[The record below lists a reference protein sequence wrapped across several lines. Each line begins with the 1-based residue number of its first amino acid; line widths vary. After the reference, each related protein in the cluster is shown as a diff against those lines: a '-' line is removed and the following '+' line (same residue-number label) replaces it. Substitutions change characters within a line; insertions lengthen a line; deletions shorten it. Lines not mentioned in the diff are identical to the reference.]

1 MEKNEI
7 IYTGFMELDK
17 LTGGFKRGELIL
29 IAGRPAMGKTSF
41 TLNIVQH
48 VGINLKVPIV
58 VFSLGKSKEQ
68 LVQHLICSNAEVDSK
83 KLRFGNMQTKD
94 WEKLV
99 NTVSALLESP
109 IYVDD
114 TPGITVKEIEE
125 KIKKVKPKV
134 VFIDYFQLIMSN
146 RKLDSI
152 VQIEEIAKELKRIIK
167 EYDIV
172 MLIAFQLSRTLESRC
187 DKRPILSDI
196 SSSAIKNLSDVII
209 SLYRDEYYDSSI
221 PEKSGTA
228 EIIVTKNSDGK
239 TGTINLLFDKE
250 KTKFMN
256 IEENVFIFDNILSIN
271 INSFTAKL
279 GDYWLESDLNGNL
292 LYKIKCQNLR
302 RISDDLLIAKANNKE
317 GLIDNDFNVISGF
330 KYSDFKTL
338 DKNFQYFKFR
348 KNKKWGVVDR
358 QGTIIIE
365 PKYSKLERADKNFN
379 YMFVKV
385 NDKEY
390 LIDRHE
396 NIIDAE
402 TEDKLICTPDFIE
415 NIEHSINSNWRI
427 VEINGKYGLVDKAF
441 NQLKINI
448 NNIAKILE
456 KQINFFDRDSYTI
469 EV

>member
-48 VGINLKVPIV
+48 VGINVKVPIV

-94 WEKLV
+94 WKKLV
-99 NTVSALLESP
+99 NTMSALLESP

-134 VFIDYFQLIMSN
+134 VFIDYFELITGK
-146 RKLDSI
+146 RKQDSI
-152 VQIEEIAKELKRIIK
+152 VQIEEIAKELKRIAE
-167 EYDIV
+167 EYGIV
-172 MLIAFQLSRTLESRC
+172 IFIVSQLSRALESRC
-187 DKRPILSDI
+187 DKRPMLSDMI
-196 SSSAIKNLSDVII
+196 EPIKNLSDVVIC
-209 SLYRDEYYDSSI
+209 LYRDEYYDLSI

-228 EIIVTKNSDGK
+228 EIIVAKNNSGK
-239 TGTINLLFDKE
+239 TGTVNLLFDSNKL
-250 KTKFMN
+250 KFID
-256 IEENVFIFDNILSIN
+256 IEENVFMFDSVLSTSK
-271 INSFTAKL
+271 NSFTAKL

-338 DKNFQYFKFR
+338 DKDFQYFKFR
-348 KNKKWGVVDR
+348 QNKKWGVVDR

-365 PKYSKLERADKNFN
+365 PKYSELERADKNFN
-379 YMFVKV
+379 YMFVRM
-385 NDKEY
+385 NGNEY
-390 LIDRHE
+390 LIDRYE

-402 TEDKLICTPDFIE
+402 TEDKLISTPDFLE
-415 NIEHSINSNWRI
+415 NVERSKNSNWRI
-427 VEINGKYGLVDKAF
+427 VEINGKYGLVDTSF
-441 NQLKINI
+441 NQLKINF
-448 NNIAKILE
+448 NNFAKIQE

-469 EV
+469 KA

>member
-1 MEKNEI
+1 MKNDET
-7 IYTGFMELDK
+7 IYTGFTELDK

-29 IAGRPAMGKTSF
+29 IAGRPAMGKTAFAMDIARNIREYSKKYSLLYINETLPQREDIEEEWKLWYLIPF
-41 TLNIVQH
+41 SLDLLIIDDLEHIKCSKLLNKKENLRQILTGLKNLAVELNI
-48 VGINLKVPIV
+48 PV
-58 VFSLGKSKEQ
+58 VVLS
-68 LVQHLICSNAEVDSK
+68 
-83 KLRFGNMQTKD
+83 
-94 WEKLV
+94 
-99 NTVSALLESP
+99 
-109 IYVDD
+109 
-114 TPGITVKEIEE
+114 
-125 KIKKVKPKV
+125 
-134 VFIDYFQLIMSN
+134 
-146 RKLDSI
+146 
-152 VQIEEIAKELKRIIK
+152 
-167 EYDIV
+167 
-172 MLIAFQLSRTLESRC
+172 QLSKSVEKRD
-187 DKRPILSDI
+187 DKHPIITDLNY
-196 SSSAIKNLSDVII
+196 SSMNEIPDKILF
-209 SLYRDEYYDSSI
+209 LYREDYYDLSN
-221 PEKSGTA
+221 PERNGTV
-228 EIIVTKNSDGK
+228 EIIVAKNQDGK
-239 TGTINLLFDKE
+239 TDTVNLLYDKE
-250 KTKFMN
+250 KHTFKN
-256 IEENVFIFDNILSIN
+256 IEENVFIFNQISSVN
-271 INSFTAKL
+271 KNSFTAKYY
-279 GDYWLESDLNGNL
+279 DYWIEADTKGNI

-302 RISDDLLIAKANNKE
+302 RINDNLLIAKVNNKE

>member
-1 MEKNEI
+1 MKNDET
-7 IYTGFMELDK
+7 IYTGFTELDK

-29 IAGRPAMGKTSF
+29 IAGRPAIGKTSF
-41 TLNIVQH
+41 ALNIAKNVALRDKKS
-48 VGINLKVPIV
+48 VAI
-58 VFSLGKSKEQ
+58 FSSEITEQQ
-68 LVQHLICSNAEVDSK
+68 LVNRMLCAEAEIDIKCIDSE
-83 KLRFGNMQTKD
+83 NMQLQE
-94 WEKLV
+94 WQKLV
-99 NTVSALLESP
+99 GTVERLADAR
-109 IYVDD
+109 IYVDYN
-114 TPGITVKEIEE
+114 KEIRRADIIE
-125 KIKKVKPKV
+125 KYNILSKQESSPNLII
-134 VFIDYFQLIMSN
+134 IDYMFDNNTKCHPDAIWVIFSRWQNS
-146 RKLDSI
+146 
-152 VQIEEIAKELKRIIK
+152 AKELNIPII
-167 EYDIV
+167 I
-172 MLIAFQLSRTLESRC
+172 LSQLSKSIVKRK
-187 DKRPILSDI
+187 DKRPLITDLKITKTKELPMDKILFI
-196 SSSAIKNLSDVII
+196 
-209 SLYRDEYYDSSI
+209 YRDDYYDLSN
-221 PEKSGTA
+221 PERNGTA
-228 EIIVTKNSDGK
+228 EIIFAKNSDGE
-239 TGTINLLFDKE
+239 TGTVNLLYDKE
-250 KTKFMN
+250 KHTFKN
-256 IEENVFIFDNILSIN
+256 IEENVFIFNQISSVN
-271 INSFTAKL
+271 KNSFTAKYN
-279 GDYWLESDLNGNL
+279 DYWIEADTKGNI
-292 LYKIKCQNLR
+292 LYKIKCQKLR

-338 DKNFQYFKFR
+338 DKDFQYFKFR
-348 KNKKWGVVDR
+348 QNKKWGVVDR

-456 KQINFFDRDSYTI
+456 KQINFQQKY
-469 EV
+469 